1 MKANMKLK
9 STLWALAFAVA
20 AVSCS
25 DDLEGTGG
33 NGNGSGEGMDG
44 QTAFVKVAINT
55 NIGTKASSVGPVGGE
70 GEGTELGYE
79 NEYKVN
85 DVTIVLFNN
94 LEGETPSTTD
104 FDFKGTSN
112 ICGVGF
118 ATVGDQGSSNLDQHE
133 WQATVEVVM
142 DDEQSSSLIGNKYG
156 VIAVTNLGGSEKEPN
171 ALYKQVK
178 GGKDIQNP
186 IKTGKALA
194 DYLQKTAWTENGDDF
209 SKFIMSTHT
218 MRLPATTTGAQSVV
232 EIEPNVTADEAPLVN
247 VYVERLAAKIR
258 IRKADK
264 ITNFIYTLKA
274 SDEANAEEIAKVR
287 LDQVVIVNQQ
297 NAATYLLKRV
307 SESNPTSFTD
317 EMTVTYLGDEVWT
330 KSEKNY
336 VMDPWIVNRN
346 ANATLPDSPI
356 PLIYLNHYG
365 QTGTEEANMLSF
377 SAQWKDYEAKT
388 FFNEK
393 VKNLATADEA
403 DFNDNDAIRLAYT
416 QENVTQSKHSFN
428 GYSTGALFKAT
439 YLPKQMI
446 DVKTTGEGAGIE
458 TEPTKVASFGG
469 DAYDNID
476 KETTGVDFYAYN
488 GEIYADQEAVFVAAL
503 NNGLTADA
511 KKRDWSYAKFTEAH
525 FSSMK
530 ISEYKA
536 YFANIMEPFGYI
548 YDLNEKVA
556 TYEEGKGG
564 TGLTDEDTMAKLT
577 GAKVFT
583 EFVTKE
589 KNYGNV
595 IYYKNGECYYP
606 YWIRHANNDNN
617 ALMGVMEFAIV
628 RNNIYELQVVGMDG
642 LGFSGTEN
650 VPDPENPDEDSSA
663 KIRVVLYVKNWVVR
677 SNSGIIL

>member
-1 MKANMKLK
+1 MRTNMKLK

-55 NIGTKASSVGPVGGE
+55 NIGTKASSVGPDGGE

-118 ATVGDQGSSNLDQHE
+118 ATVGDQGSSNLEQHE

-156 VIAVTNLGGSEKEPN
+156 VIAVTNLGGTKESTN
-171 ALYKQVK
+171 ALYKDVK
-178 GGKDIQNP
+178 GGT
-186 IKTGKALA
+186 IKTGEDLA
-194 DYLQKTAWTENGDDF
+194 DYLQNTAWTESSGAF
-209 SKFIMSTHT
+209 SDFIMSTHT
-218 MRLPATTTGAQSVV
+218 MQWPAGTGAQSVV

-258 IRKADK
+258 IREADD

-274 SDEANAEEIAKVR
+274 SDEADAEEIAKVR
-287 LDQVVIVNQQ
+287 LDQVAIVNQQ

-307 SESNPTSFTD
+307 SENNPEIFSD
-317 EMTVTYLGDEVWT
+317 QMSVTYLGNEVWT
-330 KSEKNY
+330 DSEKNY

-346 ANATLPDSPI
+346 ENATLPASPKQ
-356 PLIYLNHYG
+356 LSYLNPYR
-365 QTGTEEANMLSF
+365 QTGTEDANMLSF
-377 SAQWKDYEAKT
+377 SAQWKDYADET
-388 FFNEK
+388 SFNEK

-511 KKRDWSYAKFTEAH
+511 KKEGLSYAKFTEAK

-536 YFANIMEPFGYI
+536 YFANIMEPFDYI
-548 YDLNEKVA
+548 DDLNTKVA
-556 TYEEGKGG
+556 AYEATKGDE
-564 TGLTDEDTMAKLT
+564 GLTDDDTMSDLT

-583 EFVTKE
+583 DFVEEK

-606 YWIRHANNDNN
+606 YWIRHANNNNN

-628 RNNIYELQVVGMDG
+628 RNNIYELQVAGMDG

>member
-1 MKANMKLK
+1 MRTNMKLK

-55 NIGTKASSVGPVGGE
+55 NIGTKAAPVGGE
-70 GEGTELGYE
+70 GDGTELGYE
-79 NEYKVN
+79 NEYKVDN
-85 DVTIVLFNN
+85 VTIVLFNN
-94 LEGETPSTTD
+94 VDGED
-104 FDFKGTSN
+104 FDFKGTSK

-118 ATVGDQGSSNLDQHE
+118 ANVGDQGSSNLDQHE

-156 VIAVTNLGGSEKEPN
+156 VIAVTNLGGTKEDPN
-171 ALYKQVK
+171 DLYKQVK
-178 GGKDIQNP
+178 GGTGIQNQ
-186 IKTGKALA
+186 IKTGEDLA
-194 DYLQKTAWTENGDDF
+194 DYLQNTAWTERNGAF
-209 SKFIMSTHT
+209 SDFIMSTHT
-218 MRLPATTTGAQSVV
+218 MQWPAGTGAQSVV

-258 IRKADK
+258 IKNADG
-264 ITNFIYTLKA
+264 ITNFIYPLKE
-274 SDEANAEEIAKVR
+274 SDAANAEEIAKVR

-307 SESNPTSFTD
+307 SDNNPESFTD
-317 EMTVTYLGDEVWT
+317 QMPVTYLGNEVWT
-330 KSEKNY
+330 NTDKNY
-336 VMDPWIVNRN
+336 VMDPWIVNRDE
-346 ANATLPDSPI
+346 NATLPASPKR
-356 PLIYLNHYG
+356 LSYLNHYG
-365 QTGTEEANMLSF
+365 QTGSEDANMLSF
-377 SAQWKDYEAKT
+377 SAQWKKYVDEAT
-388 FFNEK
+388 SFNEK
-393 VKNLATADEA
+393 VKNLATAEDA
-403 DFNDNDAIRLAYT
+403 AFNDNGAIRLAYT

-428 GYSTGALFKAT
+428 GYSTGALFKAI
-439 YLPKQMI
+439 YLPKKMI
-446 DVKTTGEGAGIE
+446 DVKATGDGAGIE

-469 DAYDNID
+469 DDYASID

-503 NNGLTADA
+503 NNGLTTEA
-511 KKRDWSYAKFTEAH
+511 KEKGLSYAKFTEAK

-536 YFANIMEPFGYI
+536 YFANIMEPFDYI
-548 YDLNEKVA
+548 DDLNTKVA
-556 TYEEGKGG
+556 AYEATKGDE
-564 TGLTDEDTMAKLT
+564 GLTDDDTMSKLT

-583 EFVTKE
+583 EFVQE
-589 KNYGNV
+589 KQNYGNV

-628 RNNIYELQVVGMDG
+628 RNNIYELQVAGIDG

>member
-1 MKANMKLK
+1 MRTNMKLK

-55 NIGTKASSVGPVGGE
+55 NIGTKASSEGPDGGE
-70 GEGTELGYE
+70 GVGTELGYE

-104 FDFKGTSN
+104 FNFRGTSK

-118 ATVGDQGSSNLDQHE
+118 ANVGDQGSSNLDQHE

-142 DDEQSSSLIGNKYG
+142 DDEQSSSLIGKKYG
-156 VIAVTNLGGSEKEPN
+156 VIAVTNLGGSKEDPN
-171 ALYKQVK
+171 DLYKQVK

-186 IKTGKALA
+186 ITTGEALA
-194 DYLQKTAWTENGDDF
+194 DYLQKTAWTESIGAF
-209 SKFIMSTHT
+209 SDFIMSTHT
-218 MRLPATTTGAQSVV
+218 MQWPAETGAQSVV

-287 LDQVVIVNQQ
+287 LDQVAIVNQQ

-307 SESNPTSFTD
+307 SENTPISFTD
-317 EMTVTYLGDEVWT
+317 PMTVTYLGNEVWT
-330 KSEKNY
+330 ATDTNY
-336 VMDPWIVNRN
+336 VMDPWIVNRD
-346 ANATLPDSPI
+346 ANATLPTSPI
-356 PLIYLNHYG
+356 KLSYLNHYG
-365 QTGTEEANMLSF
+365 QTGSEEANMLSF
-377 SAQWKDYEAKT
+377 SEQWKDYEAKIS
-388 FFNEK
+388 FNER
-393 VKNLATADEA
+393 VKNLATAENA
-403 DFNDNDAIRLAYT
+403 DFNDNGAIRLAYT
-416 QENVTQSKHSFN
+416 QENVTQSIHSFN

-439 YLPKQMI
+439 YLPKEMI
-446 DVKTTGEGAGIE
+446 DVDDSGIE
-458 TEPTKVASFGG
+458 TEPTEVTKYTYSSI
-469 DAYDNID
+469 N
-476 KETTGVDFYAYN
+476 TTTDGVDFYAYN

-503 NNGLTADA
+503 NNGLTTEDKQA
-511 KKRDWSYAKFTEAH
+511 DWSYAKFKGTD
-525 FSSMK
+525 FSNMK

-536 YFANIMEPFGYI
+536 HFMNIMEPFGYI
-548 YDLNEKVA
+548 DDLNEKVA

-564 TGLTDEDTMAKLT
+564 TGLTDDDTMSKLT

-583 EFVTKE
+583 EFVKKE
-589 KNYGNV
+589 QNCGNV

-606 YWIRHANNDNN
+606 YWIRHANNNNN

-628 RNNIYELQVVGMDG
+628 RNNIYELKVAGMDG

-650 VPDPENPDEDSSA
+650 VPDPDNPDEDSSA

-677 SNSGIIL
+677 SNDGIIL

>member
-1 MKANMKLK
+1 MRTNMKLK

-20 AVSCS
+20 TVSCS

-55 NIGTKASSVGPVGGE
+55 NIGTKASSEGPDGGE
-70 GEGTELGYE
+70 GDGTELGYE

-85 DVTIVLFNN
+85 NVTIVLFNN

-104 FDFKGTSN
+104 FVFRGTSN

-118 ATVGDQGSSNLDQHE
+118 ANVGDQGSSNLDQHE

-156 VIAVTNLGGSEKEPN
+156 VIAVTNLGGTKDSPN
-171 ALYKQVK
+171 ALYKAVK
-178 GGKDIQNP
+178 GGTGIQDP

-194 DYLQKTAWTENGDDF
+194 DYLQNTAWTESNGAF

-218 MRLPATTTGAQSVV
+218 MQWPATTGAQSVV
-232 EIEPNVTADEAPLVN
+232 EIEPNVTADAAPLVN

-258 IRKADK
+258 IKNADG
-264 ITNFIYTLKA
+264 ITNFIYPLKE
-274 SDEANAEEIAKVR
+274 SDAADAEEIAKVR

-356 PLIYLNHYG
+356 QLSYLNHYG
-365 QTGTEEANMLSF
+365 QTGTEDANMLSF

-416 QENVTQSKHSFN
+416 QENVTQSIHSFN

-446 DVKTTGEGAGIE
+446 DVKTTGEGADIE

-469 DAYDNID
+469 VAYDNID

-511 KKRDWSYAKFTEAH
+511 KKEGCSYAKFTEAN

-548 YDLNEKVA
+548 NDLNKKVA
-556 TYEEGKGG
+556 AYEEAKGDA
-564 TGLTDEDTMAKLT
+564 GLTDDDTMAKLT

-583 EFVTKE
+583 EFVTKK

-595 IYYKNGECYYP
+595 IYYEKGVCYYP
-606 YWIRHANNDNN
+606 YWIRHANNNNN

-628 RNNIYELQVVGMDG
+628 RNNIYELQVAGMDG

>member
-1 MKANMKLK
+1 MKTNMKLK

-55 NIGTKASSVGPVGGE
+55 NIGTKAAPVGGE
-70 GEGTELGYE
+70 GDGTELGYE
-79 NEYKVN
+79 NEYKVDN
-85 DVTIVLFNN
+85 VTIVLFNN
-94 LEGETPSTTD
+94 SDGED
-104 FDFKGTSN
+104 FDFKGTSK

-118 ATVGDQGSSNLDQHE
+118 ANVGDQGSSNLDQHE

-142 DDEQSSSLIGNKYG
+142 DDEQSSSLIGKYG
-156 VIAVTNLGGSEKEPN
+156 VIAVTNLGGTKESPN
-171 ALYKQVK
+171 NLYKAVK
-178 GGKDIQNP
+178 GGTIN
-186 IKTGKALA
+186 TGKALA
-194 DYLQKTAWTENGDDF
+194 DYLQNTAWTQSNDAF
-209 SKFIMSTHT
+209 SDFIMSTHT
-218 MRLPATTTGAQSVV
+218 MQWPAEKGAKSVV

-258 IRKADK
+258 IKKAEG
-264 ITNFIYTLKA
+264 ITNFIYPLKE
-274 SDEANAEEIAKVR
+274 SDAANAEEIAKVR

-307 SESNPTSFTD
+307 SENVPISFTD
-317 EMTVTYLGDEVWT
+317 EMTVTYLGNEVWT
-330 KSEKNY
+330 TSDKNY
-336 VMDPWIVNRN
+336 VMDPWIVKRDE
-346 ANATLPDSPI
+346 NATLPDSPI
-356 PLIYLNHYG
+356 PLIYLNPYR
-365 QTGTEEANMLSF
+365 QTGSEEGTF
-377 SAQWKDYEAKT
+377 SAQWKKYAEET
-388 FFNEK
+388 SFNER
-393 VKNLATADEA
+393 VKNLATAEGA
-403 DFNDNDAIRLAYT
+403 AFNDNDAIRLAYT
-416 QENVTQSKHSFN
+416 QENVTQSIHSLN

-439 YLPKQMI
+439 YLPKEMI
-446 DVKTTGEGAGIE
+446 DVDNTGIE
-458 TEPTKVASFGG
+458 TKPTEVTSFGG
-469 DAYDNID
+469 DTYDKID
-476 KETTGVDFYAYN
+476 KVTTGVDFYAYN

-511 KKRDWSYAKFTEAH
+511 KTKGCSYAKFTGTN

-548 YDLNEKVA
+548 DDLNKKVA

-564 TGLTDEDTMAKLT
+564 TGLTDDDTMAKLT

-583 EFVTKE
+583 EFVEKE

-606 YWIRHANNDNN
+606 YWIRHANNNNN

-677 SNSGIIL
+677 SNGGIIL